1 MKTDSMTADFLAARS
16 KTVTTIMNAS
26 GWKPGV
32 VNPEHIS
39 VDSVFVYVFDY
50 QSKWTWC
57 CSIPRNM
64 FDLAVQ
70 HAKSKGEDHQISFC
84 EHMIAQGAAS
94 TALNQ
99 VNENQLGFALA
110 SYLSITKSYSLTQ
123 GATKANHFVVI
134 RYGRIGTLRPFAM
147 SGPARHLLVEQKVA
161 DAIQNVVAMDSK
173 NHPEFV
179 SET

>member
-16 KTVTTIMNAS
+16 KTMTTIMNAT

-70 HAKSKGEDHQISFC
+70 HAKSKREDHQISFC
-84 EHMIAQGAAS
+84 EHLIAEAVACSAS
-94 TALNQ
+94 NP
-99 VNENQLGFALA
+99 VDENQLGFALA
-110 SYLSITKSYSLTQ
+110 SYLSVTKSYSLTQ

-161 DAIQNVVAMDSK
+161 DAIQHVVAMDAK
-173 NHPEFV
+173 NHPEYV
-179 SET
+179 SQT

>member
-1 MKTDSMTADFLAARS
+1 MMADFLAARS

-39 VDSVFVYVFDY
+39 ADSVFVYVFDY

-57 CSIPRNM
+57 CSIPRDM
-64 FDLAVQ
+64 FDLVVQ
-70 HAKSKGEDHQISFC
+70 HAIPMGQDHQVSLC
-84 EHMIAQGAAS
+84 EHLIAEAAAR
-94 TALNQ
+94 TAAEP
-99 VNENQLGFALA
+99 VDENHLGFALA
-110 SYLSITKSYSLTQ
+110 SYLSITKAYMLTE

-147 SGPARHLLVEQKVA
+147 NGPARHLLLEQKVA
-161 DAIQNVVAMDSK
+161 DAIQNVIAMDSR

-179 SET
+179 A

>member
-1 MKTDSMTADFLAARS
+1 MTADFLAARS

-57 CSIPRNM
+57 CSIPRDM

-70 HAKSKGEDHQISFC
+70 HAKAMGQDHQISLC

-94 TALNQ
+94 AASNQ
-99 VNENQLGFALA
+99 LNENQLGFALA
-110 SYLSITKSYSLTQ
+110 SYLSITKSYTLTE

-147 SGPARHLLVEQKVA
+147 SGPARHLLLEQKVA
-161 DAIQNVVAMDSK
+161 DAIQNVVAMDSR

-179 SET
+179 S

>member
-1 MKTDSMTADFLAARS
+1 MKTDAMTADFLAARS

-57 CSIPRNM
+57 CSISRDM

-70 HAKSKGEDHQISFC
+70 HARPMGQDHQVSLC
-84 EHMIAQGAAS
+84 EHLIAEAAARTVS
-94 TALNQ
+94 EP
-99 VNENQLGFALA
+99 VDENQLGFALA
-110 SYLSITKSYSLTQ
+110 SYLSITKAYTLTE

-147 SGPARHLLVEQKVA
+147 NGPARHLLLEQKVA
-161 DAIQNVVAMDSK
+161 DAIQNVIAMDSR

-179 SET
+179 A